1 MRRVVITGI
10 GAVTPLGNNVETTWK
25 NLLKGRSGIGC
36 ITRFDASGLSGR
48 IAGELK
54 DFCPEDY
61 LPPKDILRLDPF
73 IHYAAAAATMAL
85 EDARLISQQ
94 SNPPLPPFTK
104 GGRGGI
110 NHFSL
115 FTFHSALASAGV
127 IIGSSRGG
135 ISTLEKSLVRFSPY
149 LMPSTAISMASS
161 YISMRFGIKGTAI
174 GISTSCASG
183 ANAVGE
189 ALKMIQRGDIDL
201 AISGGTE
208 APICRL
214 TAGGYAAAGALSKR
228 NSEPSKAS
236 RPFDKDRD
244 GFVIAEG
251 AGVLILEELN
261 NALKRKAKIYA
272 EIAGYGTSSD
282 AFHLTKPDS
291 RGEALAIS
299 RALSD
304 AKVSTGDVGY
314 INAHATSTILGD
326 KAEIQAIKKVFGR
339 EAYNIPITACKS
351 MLGHMLGGAGAVEAV
366 ISALSIS
373 RGVITPTINLV
384 NPDID
389 RKINYIRDTEK
400 RDINIAISNSFGF
413 GGVNAVL
420 VLKKF

>member
-1 MRRVVITGI
+1 
-10 GAVTPLGNNVETTWK
+10 
-25 NLLKGRSGIGC
+25 
-36 ITRFDASGLSGR
+36 
-48 IAGELK
+48 
-54 DFCPEDY
+54 
-61 LPPKDILRLDPF
+61 
-73 IHYAAAAATMAL
+73 
-85 EDARLISQQ
+85 
-94 SNPPLPPFTK
+94 
-104 GGRGGI
+104 
-110 NHFSL
+110 
-115 FTFHSALASAGV
+115 
-127 IIGSSRGG
+127 
-135 ISTLEKSLVRFSPY
+135 
-149 LMPSTAISMASS
+149 MPSTAISMASS